1 MEPFAPIHRNA
12 CTLATVHVYSTACEL
27 RMAQAEDAPS
37 MRVVA
42 LVSDVLTKAPHVVVA
57 FDGGVATGYV
67 PLAGL
72 PPRMLYLA

>member
-1 MEPFAPIHRNA
+1 MLAPIQRNA
-12 CTLATVHVYSTACEL
+12 CTLATIHAYSTACEL

-42 LVSDVLTKAPHVVVA
+42 LLSDLTMRAPFVCVA
-57 FDGGVATGYV
+57 FDHGVATGYV
-67 PLAGL
+67 PLASL

>member
-1 MEPFAPIHRNA
+1 MHAPIQRNA
-12 CTLATVHVYSTACEL
+12 CTLATIHVNATSCEL

-37 MRVVA
+37 MRVVS
-42 LVSDVLTKAPHVVVA
+42 LLSDLTTRAPFVCVA
-57 FDGGVATGYV
+57 FDHGVATGYV

>member
-27 RMAQAEDAPS
+27 RMRQADAPS

-42 LVSDVLTKAPHVVVA
+42 LASDMLTKAPHVVVA
-57 FDGGVATGYV
+57 FDRGVATGMV
-67 PLAGL
+67 PLASLRDG
-72 PPRMLYLA
+72 MLYLA